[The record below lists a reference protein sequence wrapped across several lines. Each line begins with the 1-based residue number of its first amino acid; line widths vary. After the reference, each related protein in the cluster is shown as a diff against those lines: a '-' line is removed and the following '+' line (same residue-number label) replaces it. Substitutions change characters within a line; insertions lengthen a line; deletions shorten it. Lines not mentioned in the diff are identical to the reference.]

1 MHLLQNMK
9 KLIFNVITMLALL
22 ATTASISLAIN
33 HPAHAIQVCNSSG
46 LSCADTHSNIA
57 NGHPRA
63 ATGGG
68 FPLGSTA
75 NNGSPLCNFKPGVF
89 TLHNGIVC
97 AP

>member
-1 MHLLQNMK
+1 MYRSKSSIIILLGIV
-9 KLIFNVITMLALL
+9 LVVLAP
-22 ATTASISLAIN
+22 SISA
-33 HPAHAIQVCNSSG
+33 AHAIQVCNSSG

-97 AP
+97 TP